1 MSGSCAVVLAMACF
15 LLPVTAYVAPRPAHP
30 GVASSRALGA
40 NIAVAAP
47 EAFIPQHAEP
57 VVGDVSNV
65 FGALA
70 GSCAV
75 GAAIGFLRARG
86 QRAAAGA
93 VAAAAAGLA
102 PVAAWAI
109 ERQSSLADG
118 SSVTMA
124 ASEEALFYI
133 FVIFLTLTVLI
144 LAIFLREAP
153 GLD

>member
-1 MSGSCAVVLAMACF
+1 MSRSCAVVLAMMCF
-15 LLPVTAYVAPRPAHP
+15 SSPVTAYVAPRPAHP
-30 GVASSRALGA
+30 GVASSRPLGA
-40 NIAVAAP
+40 DIAAAAP
-47 EAFIPQHAEP
+47 EPLLPQRAEP
-57 VVGDVSNV
+57 AATDVSNV
-65 FGALA
+65 FNALA

-75 GAAIGFLRARG
+75 GMAIGFLRTKG

-93 VAAAAAGLA
+93 VAAATAGFA

-109 ERQSSLADG
+109 ERQSSLADS